1 MHTPTQT
8 THTLTPTT
16 KCGGKN
22 VIETK
27 RKKNKVI
34 CKIILPH
41 TLQKHRTAPAFAVGA
56 VSFFQNILNKNH
68 LFRPCVLQF
77 FAIESLS
84 RIWKQKKTN
93 NEKLRKKCSAE
104 ENSYTIRNNKKKWH
118 YYGLITKVR
127 SRDEGAENNMKT
139 AQQMPDILLSR
150 TSFTSVKYNREENP
164 KQTKKSD
171 WSAIFQNAKQIKV
184 HPHKKNA

>member
-1 MHTPTQT
+1 M
-8 THTLTPTT
+8 
-16 KCGGKN
+16 
-22 VIETK
+22 K

-41 TLQKHRTAPAFAVGA
+41 TLQKKNRTAPAFAVGA
-56 VSFFQNILNKNH
+56 VRFFSEYFKQKPSFSTVCITIFCDWVVVSH
-68 LFRPCVLQF
+68 L
-77 FAIESLS
+77 
-84 RIWKQKKTN
+84 KTKKTN

-104 ENSYTIRNNKKKWH
+104 ENSYTIRNNKKKKWH

-164 KQTKKSD
+164 KQTKKIRLICDFSER
-171 WSAIFQNAKQIKV
+171 KKIKV

>member
-1 MHTPTQT
+1 M
-8 THTLTPTT
+8 
-16 KCGGKN
+16 
-22 VIETK
+22 
-27 RKKNKVI
+27 I

-41 TLQKHRTAPAFAVGA
+41 TLQIHRTAPAIAVGA
-56 VSFFQNILNKNH
+56 VRFFQNILNKNH

-139 AQQMPDILLSR
+139 AQKMPDILLSR

-164 KQTKKSD
+164 KQ
-171 WSAIFQNAKQIKV
+171 
-184 HPHKKNA
+184 KKNQIDLRFFRTLKK